1 MTERD
6 FQVKIQILAIDDNP
20 DIRDLVAV
28 ILTKRGHEVDMA
40 QDGMEGLKMAHT
52 KQYDIII
59 SDIDMPI
66 MNGIE
71 FYKRLIKTMPFMKQ
85 RVLFI
90 TGNKDREVDAFLQEM
105 GVRRLAK
112 PFTPVDLL
120 EALHEIDTLIS
131 HR

>member
-1 MTERD
+1 M
-6 FQVKIQILAIDDNP
+6 KIQILAIDDNP
-20 DIRDLVAV
+20 DIRDLVAD
-28 ILTKRGHEVDMA
+28 ILTMRGYEVDMA
-40 QDGMEGLKMAHT
+40 QGGMEGLRMAHT

-59 SDIDMPI
+59 SDIDMPV

-90 TGNKDREVDAFLQEM
+90 TGNNDREIDAFLQEM
-105 GVRRLAK
+105 EVRRLAK
-112 PFTPVDLL
+112 PFTPADLL
-120 EALHEIDTLIS
+120 EALYEIGALKP